1 MSVAPPPSENL
12 PIFNPDVFELDDS
25 NISLSQAD
33 ARYYKKTGGI
43 ISGSATI
50 AGTTNLLSTTNIS
63 GIVNIS
69 NSTQSTA
76 STNGALVVS
85 GGLGVARDVY
95 SAGIVNISNSTQS
108 TASTNGALVV
118 SGGLGV
124 ARDVYSAGIV
134 NISNSTQSTA
144 PTNGALVVSG
154 GLGVARNSHFNGTVH
169 VPVGTAAAPTFSF
182 VADPN
187 TGIFQNGA
195 DVVGITAGGS
205 LRVSHSATT
214 STFSNIISLPLGS
227 VSAAALNFGTANTGL
242 FSSGANSLNFTVAG
256 SQRLDITNARIAC
269 TLPIQLSAGG
279 QTAPQIYFSTS
290 TQTGF
295 YLPNSNQIGITVAG
309 TLRQTIDAS
318 RMITNIPIRL
328 PNDGT
333 NFSDFGYYEVASQVM
348 IMRISATQTFN
359 WNVALVR
366 IGSTVLYGFS
376 DDVNLYTIANG
387 PRAIQSETNTIP
399 SRYRPSSNQAS
410 SYLYLDGTPTWN
422 AGKILINADG
432 TLSITPLN
440 GNFATGN
447 TIYIQR
453 HSLTIFV

>member
-1 MSVAPPPSENL
+1 MSEYNPPDNL
-12 PIFNPDVFELDDS
+12 NPIFNPNEYLV
-25 NISLSQAD
+25 AD
-33 ARYYKKTGGI
+33 ENLTLAIADGRYLKLTGG
-43 ISGSATI
+43 
-50 AGTTNLLSTTNIS
+50 
-63 GIVNIS
+63 
-69 NSTQSTA
+69 
-76 STNGALVVS
+76 VV
-85 GGLGVARDVY
+85 GGLTTFN
-95 SAGIVNISNSTQS
+95 AGLN
-108 TASTNGALVV
+108 
-118 SGGLGV
+118 
-124 ARDVYSAGIV
+124 SAGIV

-169 VPVGTAAAPTFSF
+169 VPVGSAAAPTFAFIS
-182 VADPN
+182 DPN

-195 DVVGITAGGS
+195 DVVGIAANGT
-205 LRVSHSATT
+205 LRVSHSLTT
-214 STFSNIISLPLGS
+214 STFSNVLSIPAGTA
-227 VSAAALNFGTANTGL
+227 SAAALNFGTANTGL
-242 FSSGANSLNFTVAG
+242 FSSSANSLNFTVAG
-256 SQRLDITNARIAC
+256 IQRLDMTGARIQSS
-269 TLPIQLSAGG
+269 LPFQLSTGA

-295 YLPNSNQIGITVAG
+295 YLPNTNEIGITVAG
-309 TLRQTIDAS
+309 TLRQQINAT

-348 IMRISATQTFN
+348 IMRYSATQTFN

-399 SRYRPSSNQAS
+399 SRFRPSTNQAS

-422 AGKILINADG
+422 AGKILINSDG
-432 TLSITPLN
+432 TISITPLN

>member
-1 MSVAPPPSENL
+1 MSEYNPPDNL
-12 PIFNPDVFELDDS
+12 NPIFNPNEYLV
-25 NISLSQAD
+25 AD
-33 ARYYKKTGGI
+33 ENLTLAIADGRYLKLTGG
-43 ISGSATI
+43 
-50 AGTTNLLSTTNIS
+50 
-63 GIVNIS
+63 
-69 NSTQSTA
+69 
-76 STNGALVVS
+76 VV
-85 GGLGVARDVY
+85 GGLTTFN
-95 SAGIVNISNSTQS
+95 AGLN
-108 TASTNGALVV
+108 
-118 SGGLGV
+118 
-124 ARDVYSAGIV
+124 SAGIV

-182 VADPN
+182 ISDPD
-187 TGIFQNGA
+187 TGIFENGSN
-195 DVVGITAGGS
+195 VLGIAANGT

-214 STFSNIISLPLGS
+214 STFSNVLSIPLGS

-242 FSSGANSLNFTVAG
+242 FSSSANSLNFTVAG
-256 SQRLDITNARIAC
+256 IQRLDMTGTRIQSA
-269 TLPIQLSAGG
+269 LPIQLSVGA

-295 YLPNSNQIGITVAG
+295 YLPNTNEIGITVAG
-309 TLRQTIDAS
+309 TLRQQINAT

-348 IMRISATQTFN
+348 IMRYSNTQTFN

-399 SRYRPSSNQAS
+399 SRFRPSTNQAS

-422 AGKILINADG
+422 AGKILINSDG
-432 TLSITPLN
+432 TISITPLN

>member
-1 MSVAPPPSENL
+1 MSISPPPSENL

-33 ARYYKKTGGI
+33 ARYYKKTGGV

-63 GIVNIS
+63 GVVNIS

-76 STNGALVVS
+76 STNGALV
-85 GGLGVARDVY
+85 
-95 SAGIVNISNSTQS
+95 I
-108 TASTNGALVV
+108 

-154 GLGVARNSHFNGTVH
+154 GLGIARNSHFGGTVH
-169 VPVGTAAAPTFSF
+169 VPVGSVGAPSFSF
-182 VADPN
+182 VSDPDTGIYRSNVNELGIAANGVLSATISDTGFTSINPITIPNGLVSNCAIQFSGDPN
-187 TGIFQNGA
+187 TGIISGGLDQLSLVCGGGA
-195 DVVGITAGGS
+195 RMVLSGLVCTLTPPI
-205 LRVSHSATT
+205 RT
-214 STFSNIISLPLGS
+214 SNA
-227 VSAAALNFGTANTGL
+227 SAAAPGFSFSNNSTTGMYL
-242 FSSGANSLNFTVAG
+242 VTTNSLG
-256 SQRLDITNARIAC
+256 
-269 TLPIQLSAGG
+269 
-279 QTAPQIYFSTS
+279 FST
-290 TQTGF
+290 
-295 YLPNSNQIGITVAG
+295 NGI
-309 TLRQTIDAS
+309 LRQTIDTT
-318 RMITNIPIRL
+318 RITTTLPIRL

-348 IMRISATQTFN
+348 IMRYSATQTFN

-376 DDVNLYTIANG
+376 DDINLYTIANG

-399 SRYRPSSNQAS
+399 SRFRPSSNQAS
-410 SYLYLDGTPTWN
+410 SYLYLDGMPTWN
-422 AGKILINADG
+422 AGKILINSDG
-432 TLSITPLN
+432 TISITPLN

>member
-1 MSVAPPPSENL
+1 MSEYNPPDNL
-12 PIFNPDVFELDDS
+12 NPIFNPNEYLV
-25 NISLSQAD
+25 AD
-33 ARYYKKTGGI
+33 ENLTLAIADGRYLKLTGGI
-43 ISGSATI
+43 
-50 AGTTNLLSTTNIS
+50 
-63 GIVNIS
+63 V
-69 NSTQSTA
+69 
-76 STNGALVVS
+76 
-85 GGLGVARDVY
+85 GGLTTFN
-95 SAGIVNISNSTQS
+95 AGLN
-108 TASTNGALVV
+108 
-118 SGGLGV
+118 
-124 ARDVYSAGIV
+124 SAGIV

-182 VADPN
+182 ISNPN
-187 TGIFQNGA
+187 TGIFQNGSN
-195 DVVGITAGGS
+195 VLGIAANGT

-214 STFSNIISLPLGS
+214 STFSNVLSLPLGA
-227 VSAAALNFGTANTGL
+227 VSAPSLNFGTANTGL

-256 SQRLDITNARIAC
+256 TQRLDITTARFAYN
-269 TLPIQLSAGG
+269 LPIQLSAGT
-279 QTAPQIYFSTS
+279 QSAPQLYFSTS
-290 TQTGF
+290 TSTGF
-295 YLPNSNQIGITVAG
+295 YLPNINEIGITING
-309 TLRQTIDAS
+309 TLRQQINAT

-348 IMRISATQTFN
+348 IMRYSATATFN

-366 IGSTVLYGFS
+366 IGSTVVYSFS

-399 SRYRPSSNQAS
+399 SRFRPSSNQAS

-453 HSLTIFV
+453 HSLTIFA

>member
-1 MSVAPPPSENL
+1 MAAYNPPENFN
-12 PIFNPDVFELDDS
+12 PIFNPDEYLV
-25 NISLSQAD
+25 
-33 ARYYKKTGGI
+33 
-43 ISGSATI
+43 
-50 AGTTNLLSTTNIS
+50 
-63 GIVNIS
+63 
-69 NSTQSTA
+69 
-76 STNGALVVS
+76 STNSLTIGEADLRYLRKS
-85 GGLGVARDVY
+85 GDIATGQITFNAGLN
-95 SAGIVNISNSTQS
+95 SAGIVNIT
-108 TASTNGALVV
+108 
-118 SGGLGV
+118 
-124 ARDVYSAGIV
+124 
-134 NISNSTQSTA
+134 NSTQSTA

-295 YLPNSNQIGITVAG
+295 YLPNTNEIGITVAG
-309 TLRQTIDAS
+309 TLRQQINAT
-318 RMITNIPIRL
+318 RMFTNIPIRL
-328 PNDGT
+328 PNDNI
-333 NFSDFGYYEVASQVM
+333 NFSDLGYYEVASQTM
-348 IMRISATQTFN
+348 IMRYSATQTFN
-359 WNVALVR
+359 WVVNLVR
-366 IGSTVLYGFS
+366 IGQNTTYYFG
-376 DDVNLYTIANG
+376 DDANLYTINNG

-399 SRYRPSSNQAS
+399 SRFRPGTNQATPYI
-410 SYLYLDGTPTWN
+410 YLTGGLVWTV
-422 AGKILINADG
+422 GKILINSDG
-432 TLSITPLN
+432 TISITPLN
-440 GNFATGN
+440 GNFNNGDSV
-447 TIYIQR
+447 YIQR
-453 HSLTIFV
+453 HSASVYI